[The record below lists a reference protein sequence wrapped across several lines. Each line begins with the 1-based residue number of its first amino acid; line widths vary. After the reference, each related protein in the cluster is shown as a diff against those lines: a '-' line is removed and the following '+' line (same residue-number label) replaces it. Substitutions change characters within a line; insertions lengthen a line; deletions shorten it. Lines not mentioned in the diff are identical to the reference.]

1 MNKILAKNKEGI
13 SKAAI
18 DFFSFGH
25 LLGGYFAFIILDAF
39 YLVILGEFVIEICII
54 TVFLSGV
61 IWEIVENTY
70 LFKKNIKFGYR
81 RDSLLNSSMDVVMLT
96 MGGFFASYCLELN
109 LETFLITSAFFFI
122 GNILLMSIYANKI
135 IELFSG
141 LSNKK

>member
-25 LLGGYFAFIILDAF
+25 LLGGYFAFIILEAF
-39 YLVILGEFVIEICII
+39 YLVILGEFVIEICIV
-54 TVFLSGV
+54 TVFLCGV

-70 LFKKNIKFGYR
+70 LFNKNVKFGYR
-81 RDSLLNSSMDVVMLT
+81 RDSLLNSSMDLVMLT

-109 LETFLITSAFFFI
+109 LETFLIVSALFFI

-141 LSNKK
+141 LSKK